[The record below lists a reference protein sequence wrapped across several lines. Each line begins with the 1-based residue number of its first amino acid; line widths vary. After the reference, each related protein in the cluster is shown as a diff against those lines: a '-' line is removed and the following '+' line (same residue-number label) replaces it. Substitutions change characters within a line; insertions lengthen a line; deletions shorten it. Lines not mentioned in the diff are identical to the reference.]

1 MVITTNTSLRTQVKK
16 PAVSEKAEEFLRAV
30 LTKDPE
36 TRQGANEKQEIK
48 DDPFFADI
56 DWKRVMDRDY
66 EAPIV
71 EDEDIEHYNRRLK
84 LNDADYTKENW
95 KKLRI
100 ANFTFVRESELEP

>member
-1 MVITTNTSLRTQVKK
+1 
-16 PAVSEKAEEFLRAV
+16 
-30 LTKDPE
+30 
-36 TRQGANEKQEIK
+36 
-48 DDPFFADI
+48 
-56 DWKRVMDRDY
+56 MDRDY